1 VNPEKNRSSAAT
13 YTQGF
18 EAFNRAFGQ
27 APAWANQLRQEAATR
42 FAALGFP
49 TRQNEA
55 WKYTPTSGIQQQ
67 DFQMAPVADTGLRI
81 EQLRPFLFG
90 REDWPRLVLVNGLFS
105 AKLSQLG
112 KFQQAIQVVDLSRP
126 QNLSQVLT
134 EQVGRYAKTEKA
146 FFTALNTAFL
156 RELMVITP
164 GREQALEE
172 PLHLM
177 HVTVDAG
184 TAIVAYPRLLVLAE
198 PNSRTTLVE
207 SYISLSGEPHFNNAV
222 TEIVL
227 ENGAALDH
235 VKLLKEGPATFHMAA
250 AEVYQNQNSQYRNW
264 SLALSGQ
271 WTRQDLHV
279 ALDAEGAACACDGLY
294 LLTEGRHVD
303 HHLLV
308 DHWKPQGTSSQLYKG
323 ILEGKSTGV
332 FNGKTFVHAGAQKTA
347 ATQTNKNLLLSDNAT
362 MDTKPEL
369 EIYADDVKC
378 SHGATVGQIDPEAIF
393 YFKSRGIGEARAR
406 QLICYGFAK
415 EVIEKIPL
423 EAVRAELDA
432 MLMAKLGV

>member
-1 VNPEKNRSSAAT
+1 MNQEKSRIAAAV
-13 YTQGF
+13 YAKGF
-18 EAFNRAFGQ
+18 EAFRKKSGQ
-27 APAWANQLRQEAATR
+27 APAWANQLRQEAADR

-55 WKYTPTSGIQQQ
+55 WKYTPTSGIQQH
-67 DFQMAPVADTGLRI
+67 DFQMAPAADTGLRA

-90 REDWPRLVLVNGLFS
+90 REDWPRLVLINGVFS

-112 KFQQAIQVVDLSRP
+112 AFQSCVQVVDLIQP
-126 QNLSQVLT
+126 EASQRLASH
-134 EQVGRYAKTEKA
+134 VGHYAKTENA

-156 RELMVITP
+156 RELMVITL
-164 GREQALEE
+164 GRNQTFEK
-172 PLHLM
+172 PLHLI

-184 TAIVAYPRLLVLAE
+184 VAIVAYPRLLVLAE
-198 PNSRTTLVE
+198 SNSRATLVE
-207 SYISLSGEPHFNNAV
+207 SYVSFSGKPNFNNAV

-235 VKLLKEGPATFHMAA
+235 VKLIKEGAATFHMATT
-250 AEVYQNQNSQYRNW
+250 EVCQNRDSAFRAW
-264 SLALSGQ
+264 SLALTGG

-279 ALDAEGAACACDGLY
+279 SLDAEGTSCVCDGLY

-308 DHWKPQGTSSQLYKG
+308 DHWKPHGTSSQLYKG
-323 ILEGKSTGV
+323 ILEGKSTAV

-378 SHGATVGQIDPEAIF
+378 SHGAAVGQIDPEALF

-406 QLICYGFAK
+406 RLICYGFAS
-415 EVIEKIPL
+415 EVVEKIPL
-423 EAVRAELDA
+423 EAVRNELNA
-432 MLMAKLGV
+432 MLMEKLG